1 MVSNKQYQF
10 QKGKPPYNKPQHIH
24 MVGIGGSGMSGIA
37 EVLLN
42 LGHHVTGSDL
52 KVSPVT
58 GRLERLGAT
67 IHYGHDRTNVQEADV
82 LVYSSA
88 VTDQNPE
95 LQEAGDRM
103 IPIIP
108 RAEMLAELMRMKYG
122 IAVAGTHGKTT
133 TTSLVATVLAEGGV
147 DPTVIIGGKLNIYG
161 TSAKLGQGDFL
172 VAEADESDGSFLT
185 LAPTITVVTNID
197 SDHLDY
203 YNDMDALL
211 EAFIA
216 FNNKIPFYGLNIL
229 CLDDINV
236 QGIIPYLKKR
246 HVSYGL
252 TAQADYQARDVTVR
266 ALHQEFTV
274 YYQGDKFGTFSLAA
288 PGIHNVQN
296 ALAAIAVARE
306 LEMSTKT
313 IISGIAA
320 FSGVERRFQ
329 IHDEVNGITIVDDYG
344 HHPTEIKVTLDAAK
358 QVWSD
363 RRLVVVFQPHRYTR
377 THLLFNDFVTSFYQA
392 DHLVLTSLY
401 SAGEDPIEGVH
412 AEALYQGIR
421 EHGHKS
427 ALYRETSE
435 DVVDYLAG
443 SVGKG
448 DVVLTLGAGD
458 VWKIGQALGKRLR
471 DA

>member
-1 MVSNKQYQF
+1 MSREKKKRQE
-10 QKGKPPYNKPQHIH
+10 GKPPYNKPQRIH

-42 LGHHVTGSDL
+42 LGHRVTGSDL

-58 GRLERLGAT
+58 RRLENFGAA
-67 IHYGHDRTNVQEADV
+67 IHYGHDRANVEDADV

-88 VTDQNPE
+88 VTSQNPE
-95 LQEAGDRM
+95 VQEAGERL

-133 TTSLVATVLAEGGV
+133 TTSLVATVLAEGGI

-197 SDHLDY
+197 SDHLDHY
-203 YNDMDALL
+203 SDMDALL
-211 EAFIA
+211 EAFVA

-236 QGIIPYLKKR
+236 QGIIPHLKKR
-246 HVSYGL
+246 HVTYGL
-252 TAQADYQARDVTVR
+252 TAQADYQARDVTVSG
-266 ALHQEFTV
+266 LSQQFDV
-274 YYQGDKFGTFSLAA
+274 YYQGDTLGSFTLST
-288 PGIHNVQN
+288 PGMHNVQN

-306 LEMSTKT
+306 LEMRTET
-313 IISGIAA
+313 IISGIEA

-329 IHDEVNGITIVDDYG
+329 IKNEINGITIVDDYG
-344 HHPTEIKVTLDAAK
+344 HHPTEIKMTLDAAK
-358 QVWSD
+358 EVWSD
-363 RRLVVVFQPHRYTR
+363 RRLVVVFQAHRYTR
-377 THLLFNDFVTSFYQA
+377 THLLFDDFVTSFNQA
-392 DHLVLTSLY
+392 DHLVLTGLFP
-401 SAGEDPIEGVH
+401 AGEEPIEGVN
-412 AEALYQGIR
+412 AQVLYQGIK

-427 ALYRETSE
+427 AVYREHSE
-435 DVVDYLAG
+435 EVVSYLADT
-443 SVGKG
+443 VAEG
-448 DVVLTLGAGD
+448 DVVLTLGAGN
-458 VWKIGQALGKRLR
+458 VWQIGEALSERLR